1 MATSYVLKPF
11 RFNISDLNFMRD
23 QINFR
28 PLYDAAGNAV
38 INWDGTGTVY
48 NAKGVAYQDLG
59 SPAANIAAYGQS
71 YAAVTAAQGLRD
83 PSGLNNN
90 LYLVNATW
98 GAVDQPFLQRTQVVY
113 DQYVRPLDAGD
124 PNAFYALKFATS
136 PNPAAAD
143 YTKRGDDLST
153 PDVDEASP
161 VQNVVDYTPRMISQ
175 LTTTAG
181 VTFQTEPGG
190 SHLVK
195 DANGFTQVA
204 DYGLLE
210 ALGQQDAQRPVNE
223 DGSASNEF
231 FVGAQNPGMA
241 PVNGWF
247 VLFGQFFDHGLDFVG
262 KGGDGTRITINLAP
276 DDPLYG
282 VIDPTTGQ
290 PASKIVITRAD
301 VSGFTADGTPQ
312 WVNHTSPYIDQS
324 QTYGSSQQVTD
335 LLREWVSTDNGASYH
350 AGAHMLD
357 GNTSAAWQN
366 AFGETTH
373 ATLPTLNELRAHLIA
388 TGRDDLSWEDVANLR
403 NRDAAGH
410 VATGAEAGNSGQAL
424 ILDMNPRFD
433 EAHFEN
439 PLNPDAAADF
449 AAAIATLKAAAQAL
463 GAGYD
468 FAYVDG
474 AGANDGYL
482 ELKLPAGAMGPGSP
496 AMTLTGASALALWVN
511 FADFSIK
518 TSMQAGPGVIA
529 IDPAVRAAV
538 GDLLL
543 AAVGDH
549 YIAGDGRVNENIG
562 LTAVHHV
569 WHEEHNFQVRNIQ
582 AAVTAEDLRQER
594 LDQHGTYDHD
604 LLHEWQVAT
613 ASQDANGNYL
623 NADGSIAW
631 DEARLFHAAKITVEM
646 EYQHTAVDQF
656 ARTITPNIAE
666 FVGYNSGEQADVSL
680 DFAQVAYRFG
690 HSTLR
695 ESIDLIDPDGDI
707 TGAVMRVALERA
719 FLSPELFAQKGAAA
733 IALGMTHQQANE
745 IDEFVTPALN
755 QGLLGM
761 PLDLAAIN
769 IARGRDLGIPTL
781 NEFRK
786 AIGLSEYASWADF
799 GANMIHPDNLV
810 NFIAA
815 YSFDGNLERAA
826 ALIGLENGSI
836 AEGDAAALG
845 YTYQQALD
853 FLQNTDASLHGVD
866 GFRHIDTWLGGL
878 AEVHVTGGLLGET
891 FDTVFAD
898 QISRLM
904 NGDRFYYLYRLDQ
917 LQMGEGIVN
926 EQFKDI
932 VERNTGLEH
941 LNGSVFAYA
950 DKYYDLS
957 ETAAANARTEHKY
970 GDVLAANPTLG
981 IYSTKGSA
989 TTGNG
994 AIVSVNGVQYVRD
1007 LRVEDSAATSGTTA
1021 INGGLNLD
1029 GTPNSGAEAH
1039 EVIVGSDNADLIY
1052 AWGGDDTVYGEG
1064 GNDILYGGN
1073 GIDRIYGGD
1082 GDDRILG
1089 GDGGDLLDGG
1099 AGDDYVSGEQTAVA
1113 AAGVDQVIGGEGND
1127 ILHSGVGIDKLSGEA
1142 GDDFIFG
1149 EGDTDAFTHGGDGND
1164 IIDGGIGGDLLWG
1177 DGGDDLIIGGDD
1189 QDISA
1194 GLDGDDILRPGP
1206 FSQAMG
1212 GGPDEVLGGDGKSDR
1227 GNDGKGVGFDLID
1240 FSDHAWSPQG
1250 VSVDFS
1256 TQQNPIAAID
1266 GTTPFPAWV
1275 GIEGVIASQGNDRIL
1290 GDANGNWL
1298 IGGSGD
1304 DQLTGGSGNDLLI
1317 GDGIR
1322 LDSLIGTYA
1331 GGYDHYVDGA
1341 SHRADGFIQNNGLL
1355 DSAGP
1360 GFDKHF
1366 TEMLKSATFKDLELG
1381 GSQVTRLWR
1390 NGVAGSDLA
1399 DSVTVGDGGTA
1410 GAADTAVFAG
1420 NRADY
1425 SVERIFFDLATRTV
1439 VAASGPATITAFRI
1453 SDTVAGRDG
1462 TDLVVG
1468 VEKFRFADATV
1479 GQAQLLNSAPQITS
1493 DGGGET
1499 AALSVAENATAL
1511 TTVTATDA
1519 DAGSVLTYSI
1529 GGGAD
1534 AARFAIDAAT
1544 GVLSFVAAPDFEAP
1558 ADADGN
1564 NVYELIVQVSDGI
1577 AVDAQALAVTVQNV
1591 NEAASGALHIASY
1604 TSGNASASLTASN
1617 TLADPDGMSG
1627 FVRYQWQRLVNG
1639 NWVNIAGATGA
1650 TLSNQSNTSVRV
1662 TSSYADPFGSYS
1674 FVSAETAFITGTDT
1688 GNVRSG
1694 SAGNDILLGLGGNDI
1709 LTGGAGND
1717 TVDGGTGNDTLRAS
1731 VGDGDDAYLG
1741 GAGIDTYDLSAT
1753 TAAASVDLGAGTAFS
1768 AETGSDTLSGIENV
1782 RGSSG
1787 DNLIGDAVGA
1797 NQLLGNGG
1805 NDTFVLHGDNARDDI
1820 QGGVGVDTVDYSAA
1834 TADLSVN
1841 LGAFGVVV
1849 GGTGSTTALSDTL
1862 SSIENFIGGSG
1873 NDSITGSAAGNR
1885 LSGGG
1890 GNDTLT
1896 GGAGADVLSGGAGAD
1911 RFDFNAIG
1919 ESGVGAA
1926 ARDVITDFQSGVDK
1940 LDFSTIDANTG
1951 SWGNQA
1957 FAFNATAGAA
1967 LTGPGQLT
1975 YHYETIGGQ
1984 EYTVIDGNVNANPG
1998 SDFQVALVGHQ
2009 VLTATDFIV

>member
-1 MATSYVLKPF
+1 MATSYILKPF
-11 RFNISDLNFMRD
+11 RFNLSDLNFMRD

-28 PLYDAAGNAV
+28 PLYDADGNA
-38 INWDGTGTVY
+38 IIAWDGTGTVY
-48 NAKGVAYQDLG
+48 DANHVAYADQG
-59 SPAANIAAYGQS
+59 SAAANIAAYGQS
-71 YAAVTAAQGLRD
+71 YASVTASQGLRD

-98 GAVDQPFLQRTQVVY
+98 GAADQPFLQRTQVVY
-113 DQYVRPLDAGD
+113 DQYVKPLDASD
-124 PNAFYALKFATS
+124 PNAFYALKFASS

-153 PDVDEASP
+153 PNVNEASP

-175 LTTTAG
+175 LVVTAG
-181 VTFQTEPGG
+181 VTFETEVG
-190 SHLVK
+190 STHLAK

-204 DYGLLE
+204 DYGLLQS
-210 ALGQQDAQRPVNE
+210 LGQQDAQQTANNE
-223 DGSASNEF
+223 YF
-231 FVGAQNPGMA
+231 IGAQNPGVS

-262 KGGDGTRITINLAP
+262 KGGDGTKITINLAP

-282 VIDPTTGQ
+282 VVDPTTGQ
-290 PASKIVITRAD
+290 PATKIVISRAD
-301 VSGFTADGTPQ
+301 VSGFSADGTPQ

-324 QTYGSSQQVTD
+324 QTYGSDQEVTD
-335 LLREWVSTDNGASYH
+335 LLREWVSTDGGVSYH
-350 AGAHMLD
+350 AGAYMLD
-357 GNTSAAWQN
+357 GDTSVAWKN

-373 ATLPTLNELRAHLIA
+373 ATLPTLNELRAHLLA

-403 NRDAAGH
+403 NRDAAGD
-410 VATGAEAGNSGQAL
+410 VATGAEAGSSGQAL

-439 PLNPDAAADF
+439 PLNPDAAAAF
-449 AAAIATLKAAAQAL
+449 SANIATLKTAAQAL

-468 FAYVDG
+468 FSWVDG
-474 AGANDGYL
+474 AGVNDGYL

-511 FADFSIK
+511 FGDFSIK
-518 TSMQAGPGVIA
+518 ASMQTPAGVTA
-529 IDPAVRAAV
+529 VDPIVHAAV

-582 AAVTAEDLRQER
+582 EAVISEDLRQER
-594 LDQHGTYDHD
+594 LDQYNTYNHD
-604 LLHEWQVAT
+604 LLHEWQVNT
-613 ASQDANGNYL
+613 GSLDANGNYV
-623 NADGSIAW
+623 NTDGSIAW
-631 DEARLFHAAKITVEM
+631 DEAKLFHAAKITVEM

-680 DFAQVAYRFG
+680 DFSQVAYRFG

-695 ESIDLIDPDGDI
+695 ESIDLIDPAGDI

-745 IDEFVTPALN
+745 IDEFITPALN

-781 NEFRK
+781 NEFRQ
-786 AIGLSEYASWADF
+786 AIGLTEYTSWADF

-815 YSFDGNLERAA
+815 YSFDGNVERAS

-836 AEGDAAALG
+836 TETIANPLSQTMVEDPANPGSFIPDPNYQTTIPNPAALG

-853 FLQNTDASLHGVD
+853 FLHNTDASLYGVD
-866 GFRHIDTWLGGL
+866 GFQHIDTWLGGL

-917 LQMGEGIVN
+917 LQMGEGIIN

-932 VERNTGLEH
+932 VERNTGVEH

-957 ETAAANARTEHKY
+957 ENEVANARTEHKY
-970 GDVLAANPTLG
+970 ADALAANPTLG
-981 IYSTKGSA
+981 VYSTKGNA

-994 AIVSVNGVQYVRD
+994 AIVTVNGVQYIRD

-1029 GTPNSGAEAH
+1029 GTPNSGAESH
-1039 EVIVGSDNADLIY
+1039 EVIVASERNDLIY

-1064 GNDILYGGN
+1064 GNDIIYGGN
-1073 GIDRIYGGD
+1073 GIDRLYGGD

-1113 AAGVDQVIGGEGND
+1113 AAGIDQVIGGEGND
-1127 ILHSGVGIDKLSGEA
+1127 VLHSGIGIDKLSGEA
-1142 GDDFIFG
+1142 GDDVIFG

-1164 IIDGGIGGDLLWG
+1164 IIDGGAGGDLLWG

-1194 GLDGDDILRPGP
+1194 GLDGDDILRPGA

-1240 FSDHAWSPQG
+1240 FSDHAYSPQG
-1250 VSVDFS
+1250 VSIDFS
-1256 TQQNPIAAID
+1256 TQQNPAAAID
-1266 GTTPFPAWV
+1266 LTTPFPAWV
-1275 GIEGVIASQGNDRIL
+1275 GIEGVIASQSNDRIL
-1290 GDANGNWL
+1290 GDANANWL
-1298 IGGSGD
+1298 IGGSGN
-1304 DQLTGGSGNDLLI
+1304 DQLTGGIGNDVII

-1331 GGYDHYVDGA
+1331 GGYGNYIDGA
-1341 SHRADGFIQNNGLL
+1341 SHRADGFIQSNGLL
-1355 DSAGP
+1355 DAVGP

-1366 TEMLKSATFKDLELG
+1366 TEMLKSATFENLELG
-1381 GSQVTRLWR
+1381 GSQITRLWR

-1410 GAADTAVFAG
+1410 GSSDTVVFTG
-1420 NRADY
+1420 SRADY
-1425 SVERIFFDLATRTV
+1425 TVQLITFATANQGEI
-1439 VAASGPATITAFRI
+1439 AALKFTDKT
-1453 SDTVAGRDG
+1453 AGRDG
-1462 TDLVVG
+1462 TDVVVG
-1468 VEKFRFADATV
+1468 VEKFQFADKTLDISTLFN
-1479 GQAQLLNSAPQITS
+1479 QAPT
-1493 DGGGET
+1493 G
-1499 AALSVAENATAL
+1499 SVQVTGYATAPSIPSRPLPAQYRL
-1511 TTVTATDA
+1511 TAST
-1519 DAGSVLTYSI
+1519 
-1529 GGGAD
+1529 GA
-1534 AARFAIDAAT
+1534 IQ
-1544 GVLSFVAAPDFEAP
+1544 
-1558 ADADGN
+1558 DADG
-1564 NVYELIVQVSDGI
+1564 LP
-1577 AVDAQALAVTVQNV
+1577 A
-1591 NEAASGALHIASY
+1591 
-1604 TSGNASASLTASN
+1604 
-1617 TLADPDGMSG
+1617 PSG
-1627 FVRYQWQRLVNG
+1627 FSYQWQALVG
-1639 NWVNIAGATGA
+1639 AAWVSIAGANAA
-1650 TLSNQSNTSVRV
+1650 TFAPAAAQFGQQLRVLVSYTDGNGTLEQLASDPTEAVGRFIEGTNFSDFNLS
-1662 TSSYADPFGSYS
+1662 
-1674 FVSAETAFITGTDT
+1674 GTDNQDIIL
-1688 GNVRSG
+1688 GYAG
-1694 SAGNDILLGLGGNDI
+1694 SDVLNGGLGADLLDGGSGNDIMR
-1709 LTGGAGND
+1709 GGAGND
-1717 TVDGGTGNDTLRAS
+1717 TYVVNSGGDSVVENLNEGNDTVLASASYTLANNVENLTLTGAGNINGAGNALDNLITGNGGNNRLSGLAGADTILAGAGNDTLLASQGDGNDQYDGGTGT
-1731 VGDGDDAYLG
+1731 
-1741 GAGIDTYDLSAT
+1741 DTYNLSAT
-1753 TAAASVDLGAGTAFS
+1753 SAAATVDLLAGTAS
-1768 AETGSDTLSGIENV
+1768 SGQTGNDTLSGIENV
-1782 RGSSG
+1782 IGSTAG
-1787 DNLIGDAVGA
+1787 DSLTGDDNANTLTGLGGDDILAGGGGADRLVGSAGGDMLTGAAGADSFVYSAVGDSRTSA
-1797 NQLLGNGG
+1797 NG
-1805 NDTFVLHGDNARDDI
+1805 RDVIIDFE
-1820 QGGVGVDTVDYSAA
+1820 QGVDLI
-1834 TADLSVN
+1834 DLS
-1841 LGAFGVVV
+1841 LIDARTS
-1849 GGTGSTTALSDTL
+1849 GTGS
-1862 SSIENFIGGSG
+1862 G
-1873 NDSITGSAAGNR
+1873 
-1885 LSGGG
+1885 
-1890 GNDTLT
+1890 
-1896 GGAGADVLSGGAGAD
+1896 
-1911 RFDFNAIG
+1911 
-1919 ESGVGAA
+1919 
-1926 ARDVITDFQSGVDK
+1926 
-1940 LDFSTIDANTG
+1940 
-1951 SWGNQA
+1951 GNQA
-1957 FAFNATAGAA
+1957 FTFLGEWNG
-1967 LTGPGQLT
+1967 TGTEFSDQAQLKYHFETVGGVEHT
-1975 YHYETIGGQ
+1975 YVE
-1984 EYTVIDGNVNANPG
+1984 GNVNNNTAA
-1998 SDFQVALVGHQ
+1998 DFQIDLVGHIA
-2009 VLTATDFIV
+2009 LTASDFIA